1 MRYSAAMRSA
11 PGANTGSKYRQEAL
25 MMVSNFATKVS
36 FRAACGALFSAQLG
50 TDLSEFDAWTDK
62 VTLQNLNGLH

>member
-1 MRYSAAMRSA
+1 MRYSAAMQSA
-11 PGANTGSKYRQEAL
+11 QEANTESEYRQEAL

-50 TDLSEFDAWTDK
+50 TDLSEFDEWTDQ
-62 VTLQNLNGLH
+62 VTLQNLIGLH

>member
-1 MRYSAAMRSA
+1 
-11 PGANTGSKYRQEAL
+11 

-62 VTLQNLNGLH
+62 VTLQNLIGLH